1 MPQTIRDVMTS
12 NPVTIETSGSVLDLA
27 RLMRDNDTGAVIV
40 LDNGK
45 VSGIATDRDIALRA
59 VAEGKDPSSCTV
71 GDVATT
77 GATTVA
83 PDTSLDQAINLMK
96 TEAIRRLPVV
106 ENDKPVGIVSLGDL
120 AIEGRGEE
128 ALDDISA
135 APSNN

>member
-12 NPVTIETSGSVLDLA
+12 NPITIETSGTVVDLA

-59 VAEGKDPSSCTV
+59 VAEGKDVNSCTV
-71 GDVATT
+71 GDVCTT

-83 PDTSLDQAINLMK
+83 PDTSLDQAISLMK
-96 TEAIRRLPVV
+96 SEAIRRLPVV
-106 ENDKPVGIVSLGDL
+106 ENDKPIGIVSLGDL

-128 ALDDISA
+128 ALDDISK
-135 APSNN
+135 APANN